1 MNYVTDETDKRA
13 REETNQN
20 INFLLSAPYSI
31 ICSPTKNSSGE
42 KMTQTLI
49 QKPVMDEI
57 KNLAGAADA
66 TASAPE
72 AAPAPA
78 EAEEKLENAVAAEA
92 PETSAPEPEVKE
104 APAEEAPAA
113 EETPA
118 VEAPAEPVTETEEFF
133 GDEEDEDYSFAE
145 DLKKASEFQESF
157 PEKGSLNEVF
167 LDETSGKESDAP
179 TQS

>member
-1 MNYVTDETDKRA
+1 MKTRRILSVLTA
-13 REETNQN
+13 AA
-20 INFLLSAPYSI
+20 LL
-31 ICSPTKNSSGE
+31 
-42 KMTQTLI
+42 L
-49 QKPVMDEI
+49 
-57 KNLAGAADA
+57 
-66 TASAPE
+66 ASAGCSPE
-72 AAPAPA
+72 AAVATTTAA
-78 EAEEKLENAVAAEA
+78 ETTAAETTAETTTAAETSEETTSAEE
-92 PETSAPEPEVKE
+92 E
-104 APAEEAPAA
+104 APAEEAPAEEAPAEEAPA